1 MKKRGLLT
9 LLGGICLILVLA
21 SLPFMAACAPA
32 PTPPP
37 TPPTPAP
44 PTPAPPT
51 PPTPEPYEI
60 EASTIPAGFAS
71 YVIGVALAELINKNS
86 TWLRCT
92 ALEGRGPVEHLKLL
106 VTEPEK
112 RATYLFFNTP
122 WEQWMAERQMGP
134 FADFPFDYS
143 EFKFVALIGCA
154 ANGIIVT
161 DPKIKTL
168 EDLRGKRIITD
179 SGPGKGRYTA
189 YTGILKQAG
198 ITEEDVKHEYGSGS
212 AAGDALRDGLV
223 AAIYSGATLVEPPN
237 TWLPSPFEAE
247 LIATQDI
254 YFLSFPEEYIEAFGE
269 ETGFPATAATVPPG
283 MFSPLQTEPY
293 TFLTKHLAWCAH
305 RDMPDDV
312 VYEICRVIY
321 ENAEQFKEFIPAG
334 AIITKETMA
343 TMGVTEEALH
353 PGALKFYKEKGVPI
367 TSFK

>member
-9 LLGGICLILVLA
+9 LLGSICLILILA
-21 SLPFMAACAPA
+21 ALPFMAACPA
-32 PTPPP
+32 PPEEEVLPPPEEEETPPP
-37 TPPTPAP
+37 H
-44 PTPAPPT
+44 
-51 PPTPEPYEI
+51 EPYEI

-71 YVIGVALAELINKNS
+71 YVIGVALAELINENS

-154 ANGIIVT
+154 ANGLIVA
-161 DPKIKTL
+161 DPNIKTL
-168 EDLRGKRIITD
+168 EDLRGKIVITD
-179 SGPGKGRYTA
+179 SAPGKGRYVS
-189 YTGILKQAG
+189 YTGIFKQAG
-198 ITEEDVKHEYGSGS
+198 ITEDDVEHQYGSGT
-212 AAGDALRDGLV
+212 AVADALRDGLV
-223 AAIYSGATLVEPPN
+223 DAIYLGGTLVEPPN
-237 TWLPSPFEAE
+237 TWLASPFITE
-247 LIATQDI
+247 LMAAKDI
-254 YFLSFPEEYIEAFGE
+254 YFLSLPEEHIKAFAE

-283 MFSPLQTEPY
+283 TFSPLQTEPY

-305 RDMPDDV
+305 QDMPDDV
-312 VYEICRVIY
+312 VYEICRIIY

-343 TMGVTEEALH
+343 TMGVPEEALH
-353 PGALKFYKEKGVPI
+353 PGALKFYKEKGILI